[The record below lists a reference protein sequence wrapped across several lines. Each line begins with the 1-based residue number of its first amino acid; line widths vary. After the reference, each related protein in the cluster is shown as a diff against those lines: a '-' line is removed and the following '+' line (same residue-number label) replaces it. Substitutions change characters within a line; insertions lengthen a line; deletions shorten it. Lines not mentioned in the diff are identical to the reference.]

1 MKKGI
6 IFSLITAILFVTLEP
21 VSKLIAGEVSPY
33 AMTFWRFLIGSIM
46 LLPPAIMKVR
56 KDKIHITA
64 KDIVLMVLLGILNIC
79 FSMVALQVAVKMAD
93 NPSLIAIIFSS
104 NSVFTIIFATLMVKE
119 EKLTR
124 NKVIAL
130 ILGVLGV
137 TICADFSSGT
147 SLSSIVLAVVA
158 ALSFSLYTAISQKY
172 TKKISG
178 VIQSS
183 GVFLSGSIILLI
195 FLLIT
200 RSDIVPTLDVKS
212 IGILLYLGIFITGF
226 GYVSYFKAIEKGGAI
241 MASFAFFIK
250 PILTPFVTFVVNGI
264 VPDIKVFLAVIFIV
278 AASYFAVYAK
288 KPAVNAVGK

>member
-6 IFSLITAILFVTLEP
+6 IYSLITAILFVTLEP
-21 VSKLIAGEVSPY
+21 VSKLIAEDVSPY

-46 LLPPAIMKVR
+46 LLPPAAMKVK
-56 KDKIHITA
+56 KDNIHITA
-64 KDIVLMVLLGILNIC
+64 KDVVLMILLGILNIC

-93 NPSLIAIIFSS
+93 APSLIAIIFSS
-104 NSVFTIIFATLMVKE
+104 NSVFTIIFATLLVKE

-137 TICADFSSGT
+137 IICADFRSGT
-147 SLSSIVLAVVA
+147 NLTSVVLAVLA

-172 TKKISG
+172 TKKLSG

-183 GVFLSGSIILLI
+183 GVFLSGSIVLLI
-195 FLLIT
+195 FLLAT
-200 RSDIVPTLDVKS
+200 RADIMPTFNVKN
-212 IGILLYLGIFITGF
+212 IGILLYLGIFITGI

-250 PILTPFVTFVVNGI
+250 PILTPFVTFFVNGI
-264 VPDIKVFLAVIFIV
+264 VPDVKVFLAVAFIV

-288 KPAVNAVGK
+288 KLPKK

>member
-6 IFSLITAILFVTLEP
+6 IYSLITAILFVTLEP
-21 VSKLIAGEVSPY
+21 VSKLIAEDVSPY

-46 LLPPAIMKVR
+46 LLPPAAMKVK
-56 KDKIHITA
+56 KDNIHITA
-64 KDIVLMVLLGILNIC
+64 KDVVLMILLGILNIC

-93 NPSLIAIIFSS
+93 APSLIAIIFSS
-104 NSVFTIIFATLMVKE
+104 NSVFTIIFATLLVKE

-137 TICADFSSGT
+137 IICADFRSGT
-147 SLSSIVLAVVA
+147 NLTSVVLAVLA

-172 TKKISG
+172 TKKLSG

-183 GVFLSGSIILLI
+183 GVFLSGSIVLLI
-195 FLLIT
+195 FLLAT
-200 RSDIVPTLDVKS
+200 RADIMPTFNVKN
-212 IGILLYLGIFITGF
+212 IGILLYLGIFITGI

-250 PILTPFVTFVVNGI
+250 PILTPFVTFFVNGI
-264 VPDIKVFLAVIFIV
+264 VPDVKVFLAVAFIV

-288 KPAVNAVGK
+288 KLSHK